1 MIPSEIIK
9 KKRDGKNLSREELE
23 YFFSSYLNNEIPD
36 YQVSSLL
43 MAIFFNGLNIDETIN
58 FTKILLNSG
67 EVIDLSYI
75 DKPKIDKHST
85 GGVGDKISLIL
96 APIVASLDICV
107 PMISGRALG
116 HTGGTLDKLE
126 SIPGFNVNLTIEQF
140 KKQIE
145 TIGCA
150 LIGQTDTIV
159 PLDKKLYALRDVTGT
174 VENISLICGSIL
186 SKKAAE
192 GIDGLVL
199 DVKYG
204 SGAFMKNLHD
214 AKLLSKNLCFIGK
227 KLGKK
232 VVSVLSDMNQP
243 LGKYVGNSLEVL
255 ESIEALK
262 GNTEEDVNKITKLLA
277 SKMLLLGKKIKNEK
291 EAYKLIENAISSGKA
306 LEKLKEI
313 IIAQNG
319 DPRIIDNYDFL
330 PKAKKVFEVK
340 SVKSGYIK
348 KINTEAIGIG
358 ATILGAGRLKKEDNV
373 DYSVGLEIIK
383 KINHKVKKGEPIV
396 IVHYNNDNKLEAVEK
411 IIKEAYFLN

>member
-9 KKRDGKNLSREELE
+9 KKRGNKSLSREELE
-23 YFFSSYLNNEIPD
+23 YFFSGYLNNEIPD

-43 MAIFFNGLNIDETIN
+43 MAIFFNGLSIDETIN
-58 FTKILLNSG
+58 FTKILINSG
-67 EVIDLSYI
+67 EIIDLSYI

-96 APIVASLDICV
+96 APIIASLDICV

-140 KKQIE
+140 KNQIE

-186 SKKAAE
+186 SKKVAE

-204 SGAFMKNLHD
+204 SGAFMKNLRD
-214 AKLLSKNLCFIGK
+214 AKLLSNNLCYIGK

-243 LGKYVGNSLEVL
+243 LGKYVGNSLEVI
-255 ESIEALK
+255 ESIETLK
-262 GNTEEDVNKITKLLA
+262 GKAEKDVNKITKLLA
-277 SKMLLLGKKIKNEK
+277 SKMLLLSKKIKNER
-291 EAYKLIENAISSGKA
+291 EAYKLIDNAIFSGKA
-306 LEKLKEI
+306 LEKFKEI

-319 DPRIIDNYDFL
+319 DPRIIDTYDFL
-330 PKAKKVFEVK
+330 PKAKKILEIK

-358 ATILGAGRLKKEDNV
+358 ATLLGAGRLKKEDNV

-383 KINHKVKKGEPIV
+383 KLNHKVKKGEPIV
-396 IVHYNNDNKLEAVEK
+396 IAHYNNDNKLELVEK
-411 IIKEAYFLN
+411 IIKEAYFVY